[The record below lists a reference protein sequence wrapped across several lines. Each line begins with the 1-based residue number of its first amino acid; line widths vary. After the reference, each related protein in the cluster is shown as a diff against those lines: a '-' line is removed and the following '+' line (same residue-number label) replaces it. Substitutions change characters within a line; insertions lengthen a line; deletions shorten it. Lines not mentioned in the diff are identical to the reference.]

1 MTSAPSAASA
11 TAATW
16 SSVMTIT
23 RAAGPAQRSAAVT
36 VSQASAS
43 ANSARRGPVSSAS
56 LDLAWA
62 STLTGISTDQVI
74 GTLSVI

>member
-1 MTSAPSAASA
+1 
-11 TAATW
+11 
-16 SSVMTIT
+16 MTIT
-23 RAAGPAQRSAAVT
+23 RAAGPEASAAVT

-56 LDLAWA
+56 LDLACV
-62 STLTGISTDQVI
+62 STLTGISTDQVL